1 MWWCDVR
8 KLYAICLTALL
19 LSACGWQLQG
29 SRGFPDALAPVYLDL
44 ADTQSVL
51 ARELKLALQSS
62 GVAVATERSR
72 AHSVLRINLDE
83 ASRTVTSVSA
93 LNEPQQYGVFYRA
106 GYVFSTV
113 AGTQTLI
120 PLQTISA
127 QRTMSYDKTLALAK
141 QREERALVESL
152 AQELSQQILRRVTM
166 LPAQP
171 LLQAP
176 AQPDVQSS
184 ADPAP

>member
-1 MWWCDVR
+1 MNRSSTECS
-8 KLYAICLTALL
+8 TAPDMY
-19 LSACGWQLQG
+19 SAQL
-29 SRGFPDALAPVYLDL
+29 P
-44 ADTQSVL
+44 
-51 ARELKLALQSS
+51 AR
-62 GVAVATERSR
+62 RS
-72 AHSVLRINLDE
+72 
-83 ASRTVTSVSA
+83 
-93 LNEPQQYGVFYRA
+93 
-106 GYVFSTV
+106 
-113 AGTQTLI
+113 LI

-166 LPAQP
+166 LPAQS
-171 LLQAP
+171 LMQSP